1 MTSIDRFQ
9 YENIDGVFASSAF
22 ALPTSKELM
31 SVLFFVSNPR
41 CHDVYLI
48 NSHRDY
54 LSCPDRKMALAKKIH
69 DTTCSSFAAHRKL
82 GLDVL
87 PTSVFYTTQ
96 SKNNFMTEFLLAAK
110 SILSIN
116 NPKDNSFRNIK
127 FGDQFLYIPDH
138 EDDISD
144 CRPSLSIVSE
154 CAANE
159 SLILDSVED
168 FNPTHVAL
176 NSSLAEFA
184 DATSLM
190 IELAQRLQAR
200 AFA

>member
-9 YENIDGVFASSAF
+9 YENMDGVFASSAF

-41 CHDVYLI
+41 NHDVYLI

-54 LSCPDRKMALAKKIH
+54 LSCPDSKMALARKIQN
-69 DTTCSSFAAHRKL
+69 TTCSSFAAHRKL

-87 PTSVFYTTQ
+87 PTSVFYTTE
-96 SKNNFMTEFLLAAK
+96 STNNFMTGFLLAAK

-116 NPKDNSFRNIK
+116 DPKDNSLRHIK
-127 FGDQFLYIPDH
+127 FGDQVLYIPDH

-144 CRPSLSIVSE
+144 CHPSLSIVPESV
-154 CAANE
+154 ANQ

-168 FNPTHVAL
+168 FNQRHVPL
-176 NSSLAEFA
+176 DSSLTEFA
-184 DATSLM
+184 NATDLM
-190 IELAQRLQAR
+190 IELALRLQAK
-200 AFA
+200 AFS